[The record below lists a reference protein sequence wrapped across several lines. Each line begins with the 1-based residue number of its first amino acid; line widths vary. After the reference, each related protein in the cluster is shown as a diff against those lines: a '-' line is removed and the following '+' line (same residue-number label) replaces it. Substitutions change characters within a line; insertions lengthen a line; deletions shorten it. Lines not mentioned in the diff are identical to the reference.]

1 MKSVLGSFRKFAGVT
16 LGLAMLSIAAL
27 SGPAAADDGG
37 NQKPGP
43 HHVVIQVSSDDAKTQ
58 NMALNNAA
66 NILAEL
72 GPDTVV
78 KVVTYGP
85 GLSMLTEGSPVA
97 TRLPALAT
105 EGVQFKACNNTM
117 QGIKKRTGKLP
128 TLVKNAEI
136 EVVPSGAARIVELQT
151 QGYAYLRP

>member
-1 MKSVLGSFRKFAGVT
+1 MKSVFGSFRKFAAVAM
-16 LGLAMLSIAAL
+16 GLAMLSIAAV
-27 SGPAAADDGG
+27 SGPAAAGDSG
-37 NQKPGP
+37 NQKSGP
-43 HHVVIQVSSDDAKTQ
+43 YHVVVQVSTDDPKTQ
-58 NMALNNAA
+58 NMALNNAQ

-78 KVVTYGP
+78 KVVAYGP
-85 GLSMLTEGSPVA
+85 GLSLLTEGSPVA
-97 TRLPALAT
+97 SRLPALAT

-136 EVVPSGAARIVELQT
+136 EVVPSGAARIVELQA